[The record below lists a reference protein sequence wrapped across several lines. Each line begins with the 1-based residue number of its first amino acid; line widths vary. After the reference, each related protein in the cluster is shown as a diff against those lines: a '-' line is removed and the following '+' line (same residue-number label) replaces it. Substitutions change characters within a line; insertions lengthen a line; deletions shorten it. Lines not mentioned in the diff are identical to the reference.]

1 MLSLQIFGDFFELLN
16 LFAHVRRFPFKG
28 VRQTVLDMILH
39 ENRLGSRK
47 RVNHGMKLLSDFK
60 ARAFFADHFG
70 HAIKMPG
77 SASEPLG
84 YIMQTDVV
92 FMTDAVSRL
101 SGS

>member
-1 MLSLQIFGDFFELLN
+1 
-16 LFAHVRRFPFKG
+16 
-28 VRQTVLDMILH
+28 
-39 ENRLGSRK
+39 
-47 RVNHGMKLLSDFK
+47 MKLLSDFK